1 MLLWSDLMWLFDQI
15 QQIQRLKCQEQ
26 IYEENQCIS
35 VHDKHKVHPDEY
47 ITTKML
53 HRVFAYSVKLSHKE
67 KEDLIL

>member
-1 MLLWSDLMWLFDQI
+1 MLLWSDLMWPFDQI

-47 ITTKML
+47 ITTKNASQGL
-53 HRVFAYSVKLSHKE
+53 C
-67 KEDLIL
+67 ILCKTEP